1 MKKTITIGDIHGRQS
16 WKLIVNTN
24 EWDEI
29 VFVGDYFDSFD
40 FTGLE
45 QMFNFQEIINF
56 KRNSEKQVTL
66 LIGNHDLHYLPE
78 IGYNGT
84 AGYQAG
90 IASSISHLI
99 NENRDCLQMAY
110 SDGNILFSHA
120 GVGLA
125 WMERINA
132 WGIADLPPYNAFAIS
147 EWVNDIFKYKPRLF
161 NFTGKEPTGDDM
173 GQTPVWI
180 RPRSLMRDSQE
191 LKNQGIIQIVGHTHQ
206 NQIDIKGKAT
216 GGKYFFI
223 DTLGSSGEYLIIE
236 GDKFTTKTV

>member
-1 MKKTITIGDIHGRQS
+1 LKKVIAIGDIHGRQS
-16 WKLIVNTN
+16 WKSIVNTN

-29 VFVGDYFDSFD
+29 VFIGDYFDSFD

-45 QMFNFQEIINF
+45 QMSNFQEIINF
-56 KRNSEKQVTL
+56 KRNSEKPVIL
-66 LIGNHDLHYLPE
+66 LIGNHDMHYFPE
-78 IGYNGT
+78 IGYNQT

-90 IASSISHLI
+90 VAQSISHLI

-110 SDGNILFSHA
+110 SHQNILFTHA
-120 GVGLA
+120 GVGLS

-132 WGIADLPPYNAFAIS
+132 WEVELPPINAFAIS
-147 EWVNDIFKYKPRLF
+147 EWINDIWKYKPRLF
-161 NFTGKEPTGDDM
+161 NFIGNEPTGDNM

-180 RPRSLMRDSQE
+180 RPRSLMKDGKE
-191 LKNQGIIQIVGHTHQ
+191 LKNAGIIQVVGHTHQ

-216 GGKYFFI
+216 GGKYYFI

-236 GDKFTTKTV
+236 GDKFSTKTV